1 MDLTTATDT
10 HDVTFATSP
19 TPPTT
24 PIIPTSR
31 STVDRCRPDTTSL
44 TQPRRVEGETG
55 AAPSTLTAVPTPT
68 TIADVTTDV
77 GDAGDDSEDAGTSY
91 ARCSDGN
98 GTLSHLFFSDDDH
111 ELARAKAICRPCG
124 LRATCLA
131 GALERQEP
139 YGVWG
144 GLLVLDGVAV
154 EVKRKRG
161 RPPKQPTPVLVVD
174 EVPIPAHL
182 VA

>member
-1 MDLTTATDT
+1 MSLTLTPAFDLTDE
-10 HDVTFATSP
+10 FATML
-19 TPPTT
+19 
-24 PIIPTSR
+24 TS
-31 STVDRCRPDTTSL
+31 VPD
-44 TQPRRVEGETG
+44 PG
-55 AAPSTLTAVPTPT
+55 AAAEPEASP
-68 TIADVTTDV
+68 
-77 GDAGDDSEDAGTSY
+77 GTRY

-124 LRATCLA
+124 LKETCLA
-131 GALERQEP
+131 GALEREEP

-161 RPPKQPTPVLVVD
+161 RPPKEPKPVLVVE
-174 EVPIPAHL
+174 EVPIPDHL